1 MKRRFLENQM
11 NMTALSLSLKFLGGK
26 QKTKYVVVTKKS
38 IEKRRQLFNLKNFNN
53 PKTLTLW
60 GADGVMGAEG
70 DAA

>member
-1 MKRRFLENQM
+1 
-11 NMTALSLSLKFLGGK
+11 LGGK